1 MHRIKFALKVLS
13 PVVLS
18 SASNSTVMTETHSAF
33 GGSIIRGVLATRFVE
48 VQNLTDEAHDKT
60 FREIFFG
67 GLKFLPAN
75 PETRRE
81 RSIVLPV
88 SLQSGKKGT
97 DDANKVQDLL
107 ADGKS
112 RPGYKSLRG
121 LGVLAGKEFI
131 ESQVNTNMFMHMSRS
146 GEAERLAGKSI
157 GGQIYNYEAIDVGQ
171 KFSGEI
177 VGEEKILRKLRNGLG
192 LTNGKFTAYVG
203 RSRFTQYGKCLLTLG
218 GIEKIKAAKFTD
230 KIYLRLDTP
239 LIPLNDC
246 FLSAREVLTEEV
258 VDKLGEKFS
267 LGKVF
272 ASSVEVEN
280 FVVPWR
286 MKRPRVSALAAGSV
300 FELTAAGLTDADK
313 KLLNEKIYEGF
324 GLRTEEGFGQ
334 LRLWTPAEDFTLGER
349 GEEEISKPKNFSDD
363 TIKLAKKILKARLLE
378 QVRIYAHEDAKKL
391 GTQLEEDNTSHF
403 FARLD
408 VILSNVAKENLRD
421 KFKEQLEREIRE
433 GSLFYEHL
441 KNFYMGGHSFHD
453 VLTGVEKFP
462 RSVDEVLNLS
472 EFADVCKAINFSK
485 EDFTDD
491 EFLREYLEHYFRF
504 ARKVAVTSK
513 GGKRVG

>member
-1 MHRIKFALKVLS
+1 M
-13 PVVLS
+13 
-18 SASNSTVMTETHSAF
+18 ST
-33 GGSIIRGVLATRFVE
+33 
-48 VQNLTDEAHDKT
+48 
-60 FREIFFG
+60 
-67 GLKFLPAN
+67 
-75 PETRRE
+75 
-81 RSIVLPV
+81 RS
-88 SLQSGKKGT
+88 
-97 DDANKVQDLL
+97 
-107 ADGKS
+107 
-112 RPGYKSLRG
+112 
-121 LGVLAGKEFI
+121 
-131 ESQVNTNMFMHMSRS
+131 
-146 GEAERLAGKSI
+146 
-157 GGQIYNYEAIDVGQ
+157 
-171 KFSGEI
+171 
-177 VGEEKILRKLRNGLG
+177 
-192 LTNGKFTAYVG
+192 
-203 RSRFTQYGKCLLTLG
+203 
-218 GIEKIKAAKFTD
+218 
-230 KIYLRLDTP
+230 
-239 LIPLNDC
+239 
-246 FLSAREVLTEEV
+246 
-258 VDKLGEKFS
+258 
-267 LGKVF
+267 
-272 ASSVEVEN
+272 
-280 FVVPWR
+280 
-286 MKRPRVSALAAGSV
+286 SV
-300 FELTAAGLTDADK
+300 FELTTSGLTDADK

-363 TIKLAKKILKARLLE
+363 TIKLAKKILKARLSE

-421 KFKEQLEREIRE
+421 KFKEQLEREICE